1 MLRVAAVVLAGGES
15 RRFGTDKL
23 AAVVDGLPL
32 LDRAVEALPAEVTLI
47 IAGPERPLRR
57 PAIFVREDPV
67 GGGPAAALVA
77 GLRRALQTPVDV
89 VLVFPADAPLGGQ
102 AALTLLQHLTD
113 RPDVGAVVG
122 SDAEGREQPLQLAL
136 RP

>member
-1 MLRVAAVVLAGGES
+1 MGRVAAVVLAGGES

-32 LDRAVEALPAEVTLI
+32 LDRAVEPLPDEVTLI

-57 PAIFVREDPV
+57 PATFVREDPV

-77 GLRRALQTPVDV
+77 GLRRALQTPVDAII
-89 VLVFPADAPLGGQ
+89 VFPADAPLGGQ
-102 AALTLLQHLTD
+102 AALILLRHLTAS
-113 RPDVGAVVG
+113 PGVQALVG
-122 SDAEGREQPLQLAL
+122 SDAEGREQP
-136 RP
+136 